1 MNSCWQ
7 RKIFYQINKKTN
19 YFRNSEYEGQ
29 QFVFDESDDTIHYVI
44 GEPIE
49 YDEDS
54 DQVNEYEYVYEE
66 AEETI
71 DDPPQTADIVEDVRG
86 SVTEQEVEIQ
96 EAKVFEEKKDGIDI
110 KKEDENAECDICNKV
125 FRTTAVINIYKFLS

>member
-7 RKIFYQINKKTN
+7 RKIFYQINQKTN

-125 FRTTAVINIYKFLS
+125 FRTTAVINIFKFLS